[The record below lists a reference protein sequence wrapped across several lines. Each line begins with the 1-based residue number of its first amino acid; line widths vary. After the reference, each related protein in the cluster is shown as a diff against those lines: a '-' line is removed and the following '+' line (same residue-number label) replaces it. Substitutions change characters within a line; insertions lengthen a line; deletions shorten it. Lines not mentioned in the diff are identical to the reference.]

1 MPIIYEVR
9 LMPLT
14 YICATKMIALTDIGF
29 EFGGRFLYRNANWHI
44 KPNERIGLIGMN
56 GTGKST
62 LLRVI
67 NGEYQLTEGSISK
80 PRDLTIGFLNQD
92 QLSFE
97 TEASILEVAMSAFQR
112 QLDLEVE
119 IEKILKVLE
128 TDYSDEILHKLSDL
142 QNEFDALDGYNIH
155 HKCEKVLEGLGF
167 TTEQLKQP
175 YKKFSGGWRMRVMLA
190 KLLLQNPNLLMLD
203 EPTNHLDLPTIEWL
217 ENYLRD
223 YDGTVIV
230 VSHDR
235 EFLDK
240 MVTKIVEVSM
250 QKINEYSG
258 NYSFYLEA
266 KAERMDLQQRQYDNQ
281 QQFIKQQE
289 QFINRFKAKASKATA
304 AQSRVKLLEKLD
316 RVEAPEEDNA
326 EINIDF
332 RISTQ
337 SGKVVSEIKEV
348 SKAFPDVRILDHAS
362 GEIVRGDKI
371 ALIGANGKG
380 KSTLLRLIAGTETY
394 DGAISTGYN
403 VIPAFYAQHQ
413 LESLNVENEIIEE
426 MRNYGSDRTETELRT
441 ILGCFLFTNDEVF
454 KKIKVLSGGEKA
466 RVALARTLLAEANFM
481 LLDEPTNHLDMRSI
495 NILIQALQ
503 QYQGTFIVVSHDRYF
518 VSQIANKIWWLEEGK
533 IKEYPGTYEEY
544 EYWRKKQEELKKLQD
559 ANKPK
564 ASEKPKEKA
573 VKTEATKPSN
583 NALQKLQ
590 KDFVEVERN
599 ISGVKQKMAD
609 VENLFT
615 DTVVMQNNQK
625 AQEVKSAYE
634 GLKKQLR
641 DFEQEYEHLFEKIM
655 ELENGN

>member
-1 MPIIYEVR
+1 
-9 LMPLT
+9 
-14 YICATKMIALTDIGF
+14 MIALTDIGF

-67 NGEYQLTEGSISK
+67 NGEYQLTEGNISK

-112 QLDLEVE
+112 QLDLEIE
-119 IEKILKVLE
+119 IDKILKVLE

-167 TTEQLKQP
+167 STEQLKQP

-190 KLLLQNPNLLMLD
+190 KLLLQNPKLLMLD

-217 ENYLRD
+217 ENYLQS

-240 MVTKIVEVSM
+240 MVSKVVEVSM

-258 NYSFYLEA
+258 NYSFYLES
-266 KAERMDLQQRQYDNQ
+266 KSERMDLQQRQFDNQ

-289 QFINRFKAKASKATA
+289 NFINRFKAKASKATA

-316 RVEAPEEDNA
+316 RIEAPEDDNA

-332 RISTQ
+332 KINTQ
-337 SGKVVSEIKEV
+337 SGKVVSEIKGV
-348 SKAFPDVRILDHAS
+348 SKAFPDIKILDGAV

-380 KSTLLRLIAGTETY
+380 KSTLLRLIAGAEPYEGTIT
-394 DGAISTGYN
+394 TGHN

-426 MRNYGSDRTETELRT
+426 MRNYGADRSETELRT
-441 ILGCFLFTNDEVF
+441 LLGCFLFTNDEVF

-503 QYQGTFIVVSHDRYF
+503 QYQGTFIVVSHDRFF
-518 VSQIANKIWWLEEGK
+518 VSQIANKIWWLEEGQ
-533 IKEYPGTYEEY
+533 IKEYPGTYDEY
-544 EYWRKKQEELKKLQD
+544 EFWRQKQEEQKKLAD

-564 ASEKPKEKA
+564 VVEPKKEKQA
-573 VKTEATKPSN
+573 KVDNTAAAKPSTQN
-583 NALQKLQ
+583 LQKLQ
-590 KDFVEVERN
+590 KDFVAVERN
-599 ISGVKQKMAD
+599 ITEMKQKMAD

-625 AQEVKSAYE
+625 AQEVKTTYDK
-634 GLKKQLR
+634 LKQQLR
-641 DFEQEYEHLFEKIM
+641 DFETEYEQLFEKIM
-655 ELENGN
+655 EIEQNS

>member
-1 MPIIYEVR
+1 
-9 LMPLT
+9 
-14 YICATKMIALTDIGF
+14 MIALTDIGF

-67 NGEYQLTEGSISK
+67 NGEYQLTEGNISK

-97 TEASILEVAMSAFQR
+97 TEASILQVAMSAFQR
-112 QLDLEVE
+112 QLDLEIE
-119 IEKILKVLE
+119 IEKVLKIME
-128 TDYSDEILHKLSDL
+128 TDYSDEVLNKLSNL
-142 QNEFDALDGYNIH
+142 QTEFDALDGYSIH

-167 TTEQLKQP
+167 TTAQLQQP

-190 KLLLQNPNLLMLD
+190 KLLLQSPKLLMLD

-217 ENYLRD
+217 ENYLKD
-223 YDGTVIV
+223 YNGTVIV

-250 QKINEYSG
+250 QKIFEYSG
-258 NYSFYLEA
+258 NYSYYLES
-266 KAERMDLQQRQYDNQ
+266 KSERMDLQQRQFDNQ

-289 QFINRFKAKASKATA
+289 NFINRFKAKASKATA

-316 RVEAPEEDNA
+316 RIEVPEDDNA

-332 RISTQ
+332 RVSVQ
-337 SGKVVSEIKEV
+337 SGKVVAEIQDA
-348 SKAFPDVRILDHAS
+348 SKSFPDIEILRNAT

-380 KSTLLRLIAGTETY
+380 KSTLLRMIAGAEPFE
-394 DGAISTGYN
+394 GEIVRGHN
-403 VIPAFYAQHQ
+403 IIEAFYAQHQ
-413 LESLNVENEIIEE
+413 LESLNLENEIIDEL
-426 MRNYGSDRTETELRT
+426 RQHGSGKSETELRT

-466 RVALARTLLAEANFM
+466 RVALARTLLLEANFM

-495 NILIQALQ
+495 NILTQALQ
-503 QYQGTFIVVSHDRYF
+503 NYEGTFVVVSHDRYF
-518 VSQIANKIWWLEEGK
+518 VSQIANKIWWIEDGE
-533 IKEYPGTYEEY
+533 IKEYLGSYDEY
-544 EYWRKKQEELKKLQD
+544 EYWRKKQEDIKKLQD
-559 ANKPK
+559 ANDKK
-564 ASEKPKEKA
+564 ASVGAPKVKKEKQA
-573 VKTEATKPSN
+573 DKNTIKPNSN
-583 NALQKLQ
+583 QLQQLQ
-590 KDFVEVERN
+590 KDFAGVEKVMGDLKTKITATE
-599 ISGVKQKMAD
+599 QHFLD
-609 VENLFT
+609 TNL
-615 DTVVMQNNQK
+615 MQNTQK
-625 AQEVKSAYE
+625 AQEINAGYE
-634 GLKKQLR
+634 LLKNELTILEAQYEKL
-641 DFEQEYEHLFEKIM
+641 FEQIM
-655 ELENGN
+655 ELEQNS

>member
-1 MPIIYEVR
+1 
-9 LMPLT
+9 
-14 YICATKMIALTDIGF
+14 MIALTDIGF

-97 TEASILEVAMSAFQR
+97 TESSILQVAMSAFQR
-112 QLDLEVE
+112 QLDLEIE
-119 IEKILKVLE
+119 IEKVLKVME
-128 TDYSDEILHKLSDL
+128 TDYSDEVLNRLSDL
-142 QNEFDALDGYNIH
+142 QMEFDALDGYNIH

-167 TTEQLKQP
+167 TTAQLQQP

-190 KLLLQNPNLLMLD
+190 KLLLQNPKLLMLD

-217 ENYLRD
+217 ENYLQD

-240 MVTKIVEVSM
+240 MVNKIVEVSM
-250 QKINEYSG
+250 QKIFEYSG

-266 KAERMDLQQRQYDNQ
+266 KSERMDLQQRQFDNQ

-316 RVEAPEEDNA
+316 RIDAPEDDSA

-332 RISTQ
+332 RINTQ
-337 SGKVVSEIKEV
+337 SGKVITDLIDV
-348 SKAFPDVRILDHAS
+348 SKSFPDINILNKATAQ
-362 GEIVRGDKI
+362 IVRGDKI

-380 KSTLLRLIAGTETY
+380 KSTVLRLIAGTEPYEGT
-394 DGAISTGYN
+394 ITPGYN
-403 VIPAFYAQHQ
+403 IIQAFYAQHQ

-426 MRNYGSDRTETELRT
+426 MRSYGADRSETELRT
-441 ILGCFLFTNDEVF
+441 LLGCFLFTNDEVF

-495 NILIQALQ
+495 NILTQALQ
-503 QYQGTFIVVSHDRYF
+503 QYQGSFVVVSHDRYF
-518 VSQIANKIWWLEEGK
+518 VSQIANKIWWIENGE
-533 IKEYPGTYEEY
+533 IKEYLGTYEEY
-544 EYWRKKQEELKKLQD
+544 EYWRKKQDEQKKIADAKIKATPLPKTVVKVEQPSKKNNNGSAYALQQLQ
-559 ANKPK
+559 
-564 ASEKPKEKA
+564 KEFADIEVKIAETKKNIDYIEQQFVDTA
-573 VKTEATKPSN
+573 VMQ
-583 NALQKLQ
+583 NAAELQKLNLNYEQ
-590 KDFVEVERN
+590 AKNNLKLLETDYELKFEAIMKLE
-599 ISGVKQKMAD
+599 
-609 VENLFT
+609 EN
-615 DTVVMQNNQK
+615 N
-625 AQEVKSAYE
+625 
-634 GLKKQLR
+634 
-641 DFEQEYEHLFEKIM
+641 
-655 ELENGN
+655 

>member
-1 MPIIYEVR
+1 
-9 LMPLT
+9 
-14 YICATKMIALTDIGF
+14 MIALTDIGF

-97 TEASILEVAMSAFQR
+97 TESSILQVAMSAFQR
-112 QLDLEVE
+112 QLDLEIE
-119 IEKILKVLE
+119 IEKVLKVME
-128 TDYSDEILHKLSDL
+128 TDYSDEVLNRLSDL
-142 QNEFDALDGYNIH
+142 QMEFDALDGYNIH

-167 TTEQLKQP
+167 TTAQLQQP

-190 KLLLQNPNLLMLD
+190 KLLLQNPKLLMLD

-217 ENYLRD
+217 ENYLQD

-240 MVTKIVEVSM
+240 MVNKIVEVSM
-250 QKINEYSG
+250 QKIFEYSG

-266 KAERMDLQQRQYDNQ
+266 KSERMDLQQRQFDNQ

-316 RVEAPEEDNA
+316 RIDAPEDDTA

-337 SGKVVSEIKEV
+337 SGKIISDLVDV
-348 SKAFPDVRILDHAS
+348 SKSFPDIDILKKATAQ
-362 GEIVRGDKI
+362 IVRGDKI

-380 KSTLLRLIAGTETY
+380 KSTVLRLIAGTEPYEGT
-394 DGAISTGYN
+394 ITPGYN
-403 VIPAFYAQHQ
+403 IIQAFYAQHQ

-426 MRNYGSDRTETELRT
+426 MRSYGADRSETELRT
-441 ILGCFLFTNDEVF
+441 LLGCFLFTNDDVF

-495 NILIQALQ
+495 NILTQALQ
-503 QYQGTFIVVSHDRYF
+503 QYQGSFVVVSHDRYF
-518 VSQIANKIWWLEEGK
+518 VSQIANKIWWIENGE
-533 IKEYPGTYEEY
+533 IKEYLGTYDEY
-544 EYWRKKQEELKKLQD
+544 EYWRKKQDEQKKIDDAKNKTAAAPKVKVEQPDKKEASTNNPTLQQLQKEFATIELKIAETKKNIEYIEQQFLDNTVMQN
-559 ANKPK
+559 A
-564 ASEKPKEKA
+564 
-573 VKTEATKPSN
+573 TE
-583 NALQKLQ
+583 LQKLNTSYEQ
-590 KDFVEVERN
+590 AKKTLTQLE
-599 ISGVKQKMAD
+599 AD
-609 VENLFT
+609 YELKFEAILKLEEN
-615 DTVVMQNNQK
+615 K
-625 AQEVKSAYE
+625 
-634 GLKKQLR
+634 
-641 DFEQEYEHLFEKIM
+641 
-655 ELENGN
+655 

>member
-1 MPIIYEVR
+1 
-9 LMPLT
+9 
-14 YICATKMIALTDIGF
+14 MIALTDIGF

-67 NGEYQLTEGSISK
+67 NGEYQLTEGNISK

-97 TEASILEVAMSAFQR
+97 TEASILQVAMSAFQR
-112 QLDLEVE
+112 QLDLEIE
-119 IEKILKVLE
+119 IEKVLKVME
-128 TDYSDEILHKLSDL
+128 TDYSDEVLNKLSYL
-142 QNEFDALDGYNIH
+142 QTEFDALDGYSIH

-167 TTEQLKQP
+167 TTAQLQQP

-223 YDGTVIV
+223 YNGTVIV

-240 MVTKIVEVSM
+240 MVIKIVEVSM

-258 NYSFYLEA
+258 NYSYYLES
-266 KAERMDLQQRQYDNQ
+266 KAGRMDLQQRQFDNQ
-281 QQFIKQQE
+281 QQYIKQQE

-316 RVEAPEEDNA
+316 RIEAPEDDNA

-332 RISTQ
+332 RISVQ
-337 SGKVVSEIKEV
+337 SGKVVSEIKNV
-348 SKAFPDVRILDHAS
+348 SKAFPDIEILKNAR

-380 KSTLLRLIAGTETY
+380 KSTLLRLIAGTDTY
-394 DGAISTGYN
+394 DGEISTGHN
-403 VIPAFYAQHQ
+403 VIEAFYAQHQ
-413 LESLNVENEIIEE
+413 LESLNVENEIIDE
-426 MRNYGSDRTETELRT
+426 MRQYAVDRSETDLRT

-503 QYQGTFIVVSHDRYF
+503 QYEGTFVVVSHDRFF
-518 VSQIANKIWWLEEGK
+518 VSQIANKIWWLEDGE
-533 IKEYPGTYEEY
+533 IKEYLGTYDEY
-544 EYWRKKQEELKKLQD
+544 EYWRQKQEDIKKLQD
-559 ANKPK
+559 AQQKKTVADAPKPKKDVEKNNNKP
-564 ASEKPKEKA
+564 SG
-573 VKTEATKPSN
+573 N
-583 NALQKLQ
+583 QLQKLQ
-590 KDFVEVERN
+590 KE
-599 ISGVKQKMAD
+599 
-609 VENLFT
+609 FT
-615 DTVVMQNNQK
+615 DIEKSIVGLKVKLADTEQYFLDTTLMQNAQK
-625 AQEVKSAYE
+625 AQELNAGYE
-634 GLKKQLR
+634 LLKKELKQLEA
-641 DFEQEYEHLFEKIM
+641 DYEKLFEAIM
-655 ELENGN
+655 ELEQNG

>member
-1 MPIIYEVR
+1 
-9 LMPLT
+9 
-14 YICATKMIALTDIGF
+14 MIALTDIGF

-67 NGEYQLTEGSISK
+67 NGEYQLTEGNISK

-97 TEASILEVAMSAFQR
+97 TEASILQVAMSAFQR
-112 QLDLEVE
+112 QLDLEIE
-119 IEKILKVLE
+119 IEKILKVME
-128 TDYSDEILHKLSDL
+128 TDYSDEVLNKLSNL
-142 QNEFDALDGYNIH
+142 QTEFDALDGYNIH

-167 TTEQLKQP
+167 TTAQLQQP

-258 NYSFYLEA
+258 NYSFYLES
-266 KAERMDLQQRQYDNQ
+266 KSERMDLQQRQFDNQ

-316 RVEAPEEDNA
+316 RIEAPEDDNA

-332 RISTQ
+332 RINTQ
-337 SGKVVSEIKEV
+337 SGKVVSEIKNV
-348 SKAFPDVRILDHAS
+348 SKSFPDIDILKKAS

-380 KSTLLRLIAGTETY
+380 KSTLLRLIAGTDVY
-394 DGAISTGYN
+394 DGEITTGHN
-403 VIPAFYAQHQ
+403 VIQAFYAQHQ

-426 MRNYGSDRTETELRT
+426 MRQYGADRTETELRT

-503 QYQGTFIVVSHDRYF
+503 QYQGTFVVVSHDRFF
-518 VSQIANKIWWLEEGK
+518 VSQIANKIWWLEDGE
-533 IKEYPGTYEEY
+533 IKEYLGTYDEY
-544 EYWRKKQEELKKLQD
+544 EYWRQKQEDIKKLQD
-559 ANKPK
+559 AHQKKLNADAPKPK
-564 ASEKPKEKA
+564 KEVEKNNH
-573 VKTEATKPSN
+573 KPSGN
-583 NALQKLQ
+583 QLQKLQ
-590 KDFVEVERN
+590 KEFAEIEKS
-599 ISGVKQKMAD
+599 IAGLKTKI
-609 VENLFT
+609 T
-615 DTVVMQNNQK
+615 DTEQHFLDTALMQNVQK
-625 AQEVKSAYE
+625 AQELNAGYE
-634 GLKKQLR
+634 LLKKELKQLEA
-641 DFEQEYEHLFEKIM
+641 DYEKLFEAIM
-655 ELENGN
+655 ELEQNG

>member
-1 MPIIYEVR
+1 
-9 LMPLT
+9 
-14 YICATKMIALTDIGF
+14 MIALTDIGF

-67 NGEYQLTEGSISK
+67 NGEYQLTEGNISK

-97 TEASILEVAMSAFQR
+97 TEASILQVAMSAFQR
-112 QLDLEVE
+112 QLDLEIE
-119 IEKILKVLE
+119 IEKILKVME
-128 TDYSDEILHKLSDL
+128 TDYSDEVLNKLSDL
-142 QNEFDALDGYNIH
+142 QTEFDALDGYNIH

-167 TTEQLKQP
+167 TTAQLQQP

-223 YDGTVIV
+223 YNGTVIV

-258 NYSFYLEA
+258 NYSFYLES
-266 KAERMDLQQRQYDNQ
+266 KSERMDLQQRQFDNQ

-316 RVEAPEEDNA
+316 RIEAPEDDNA

-337 SGKVVSEIKEV
+337 SGKVVTEIKNV
-348 SKAFPDVRILDHAS
+348 SKSFPDIDILKGAS

-380 KSTLLRLIAGTETY
+380 KSTLLRLIAGTDTF
-394 DGAISTGYN
+394 DGEIATGHN

-426 MRNYGSDRTETELRT
+426 MRQYGSDRTETELRT

-503 QYQGTFIVVSHDRYF
+503 KYEGTFVVVSHDRYF
-518 VSQIANKIWWLEEGK
+518 VSQIANKIWWLEEGE
-533 IKEYPGTYEEY
+533 IKEYPGTYDEY
-544 EYWRKKQEELKKLQD
+544 EYWRKKQEEIKKLQD
-559 ANKPK
+559 AQDKKVAADAPKPK
-564 ASEKPKEKA
+564 KDVEK
-573 VKTEATKPSN
+573 TN
-583 NALQKLQ
+583 NKNSGNQLQKLQ
-590 KDFVEVERN
+590 KEFAAIEKT
-599 ISGVKQKMAD
+599 IAD
-609 VENLFT
+609 LKAKIA
-615 DTVVMQNNQK
+615 DTEQHFLDTTLMQNVQK
-625 AQEVKSAYE
+625 AQELNAGYDL
-634 GLKKQLR
+634 LKKELTQMET
-641 DFEQEYEHLFEKIM
+641 DYEKLFEAIM
-655 ELENGN
+655 DLEQNS

>member
-1 MPIIYEVR
+1 
-9 LMPLT
+9 
-14 YICATKMIALTDIGF
+14 MIALTDIGF

-67 NGEYQLTEGSISK
+67 NGEYQLTEGNISK

-97 TEASILEVAMSAFQR
+97 TEASILQVAMSAFQR
-112 QLDLEVE
+112 QLDLEIE
-119 IEKILKVLE
+119 IEKILKVME
-128 TDYSDEILHKLSDL
+128 TDYSDEVLNKLSYL
-142 QNEFDALDGYNIH
+142 QTEFDALDGYSIH

-167 TTEQLKQP
+167 TTAQLQQP

-223 YDGTVIV
+223 YNGTVIV

-258 NYSFYLEA
+258 NYSYYLES
-266 KAERMDLQQRQYDNQ
+266 KAGRMDLQQRQFDNQ
-281 QQFIKQQE
+281 QQYIKQQE

-316 RVEAPEEDNA
+316 RIEAPEDDNA

-332 RISTQ
+332 RISIQ
-337 SGKVVSEIKEV
+337 SGKVVSEIKNV
-348 SKAFPDVRILDHAS
+348 SKAFPDIEILKDAR

-380 KSTLLRLIAGTETY
+380 KSTLLRLIAGTDTY
-394 DGAISTGYN
+394 DGEISTGHN
-403 VIPAFYAQHQ
+403 VIEAFYAQHQ
-413 LESLNVENEIIEE
+413 LESLNVENEIIDE
-426 MRNYGSDRTETELRT
+426 MRQYAVDRSETDLRT

-495 NILIQALQ
+495 NILIQALK
-503 QYQGTFIVVSHDRYF
+503 QYEGTFVVVSHDRFF
-518 VSQIANKIWWLEEGK
+518 VSQIANKIWWLEDGE
-533 IKEYPGTYEEY
+533 IKEYLGTYDEY
-544 EYWRKKQEELKKLQD
+544 EYWRQKQEDIKKLQD
-559 ANKPK
+559 AQQKKLVADTPKPKKDVEKNNNKP
-564 ASEKPKEKA
+564 SG
-573 VKTEATKPSN
+573 N
-583 NALQKLQ
+583 QLQKLQ
-590 KDFVEVERN
+590 KEFADIEKS
-599 ISGVKQKMAD
+599 IAGLKVK
-609 VENLFT
+609 LT
-615 DTVVMQNNQK
+615 DTEQHFLDTTLMQNTQK
-625 AQEVKSAYE
+625 AQELNAGYE
-634 GLKKQLR
+634 LLKKELKQL
-641 DFEQEYEHLFEKIM
+641 EANYEKLFEAIM
-655 ELENGN
+655 ELEQNG

>member
-1 MPIIYEVR
+1 
-9 LMPLT
+9 
-14 YICATKMIALTDIGF
+14 MIALTDIGF

-67 NGEYQLTEGSISK
+67 NGEYQLTEGNISK

-97 TEASILEVAMSAFQR
+97 TEASILQVAMSAFQR
-112 QLDLEVE
+112 QLDLEIE
-119 IEKILKVLE
+119 IEKVLKIME
-128 TDYSDEILHKLSDL
+128 TDYSDEVLNKLSNL
-142 QNEFDALDGYNIH
+142 QTEFDALDGYSIH

-167 TTEQLKQP
+167 TTAQLQQP

-190 KLLLQNPNLLMLD
+190 KLLLQSPKLLMLD

-217 ENYLRD
+217 ENYLKD
-223 YDGTVIV
+223 YNGTVIV

-250 QKINEYSG
+250 QKIFEYSG
-258 NYSFYLEA
+258 NYSYYLES
-266 KAERMDLQQRQYDNQ
+266 KSERMDLQQRQFDNQ

-289 QFINRFKAKASKATA
+289 NFINRFKAKASKATA

-316 RVEAPEEDNA
+316 RIEVPEDDNA

-332 RISTQ
+332 RVSVQ
-337 SGKVVSEIKEV
+337 SGKVVAEIQEA
-348 SKAFPDVRILDHAS
+348 SKSFPDIEILRNAT

-380 KSTLLRLIAGTETY
+380 KSTLLRMIAGAEPFE
-394 DGAISTGYN
+394 GEIVRGHN
-403 VIPAFYAQHQ
+403 IIEAFYAQHQ
-413 LESLNVENEIIEE
+413 LESLNLENEIIDEL
-426 MRNYGSDRTETELRT
+426 RQHGSGKSETELRT

-466 RVALARTLLAEANFM
+466 RVALARTLLLEANFM

-495 NILIQALQ
+495 YILTQALQ
-503 QYQGTFIVVSHDRYF
+503 NYEGTFVVVSHDRYF
-518 VSQIANKIWWLEEGK
+518 VSQIANKIWWIEDGE
-533 IKEYPGTYEEY
+533 IKEYLGSYDEY
-544 EYWRKKQEELKKLQD
+544 EYWRKKQEDIKKLQD
-559 ANKPK
+559 ANDKK
-564 ASEKPKEKA
+564 ASVGAPKVKKEKQA
-573 VKTEATKPSN
+573 DKNTIKPNSN
-583 NALQKLQ
+583 QLQQLQ
-590 KDFVEVERN
+590 KDFAGVEKVMGDLKTKITTTE
-599 ISGVKQKMAD
+599 QHFLD
-609 VENLFT
+609 TNL
-615 DTVVMQNNQK
+615 MQNTQK
-625 AQEVKSAYE
+625 AQEINAGYE
-634 GLKKQLR
+634 LLKKELTVLEAQYEKL
-641 DFEQEYEHLFEKIM
+641 FEQIM
-655 ELENGN
+655 ELEQNS

>member
-1 MPIIYEVR
+1 
-9 LMPLT
+9 
-14 YICATKMIALTDIGF
+14 MIALTDIGF

-67 NGEYQLTEGSISK
+67 NGEYQLTEGNISK

-97 TEASILEVAMSAFQR
+97 TEASILQVAMSAFQR
-112 QLDLEVE
+112 QLDLEIE
-119 IEKILKVLE
+119 IEKILKVME
-128 TDYSDEILHKLSDL
+128 TDYSDEVLNKLSNL
-142 QNEFDALDGYNIH
+142 QTEFDALDGYNIH

-167 TTEQLKQP
+167 TTAQLQQP

-258 NYSFYLEA
+258 NYSFYLES
-266 KAERMDLQQRQYDNQ
+266 KSERMDLQQRQFDNQ
-281 QQFIKQQE
+281 QQYIKQQE

-316 RVEAPEEDNA
+316 RIEAPEDDNA

-332 RISTQ
+332 RINTQ
-337 SGKVVSEIKEV
+337 SGKVVSEIKNV
-348 SKAFPDVRILDHAS
+348 SKSFPDIDILKKAS

-380 KSTLLRLIAGTETY
+380 KSTLLRLIAGTDVY
-394 DGAISTGYN
+394 DGEITTGHN
-403 VIPAFYAQHQ
+403 VIQAFYAQHQ

-426 MRNYGSDRTETELRT
+426 MRQYGADRSETELRT

-503 QYQGTFIVVSHDRYF
+503 QYQGTFVVVSHDRFF
-518 VSQIANKIWWLEEGK
+518 VSQIANKIWWLEDGE
-533 IKEYPGTYEEY
+533 IKEYLGTYDEY
-544 EYWRKKQEELKKLQD
+544 EYWRQKQEDIKKLQD
-559 ANKPK
+559 AHQKKLNADAPKPKKEVEKNNNKP
-564 ASEKPKEKA
+564 AG
-573 VKTEATKPSN
+573 N
-583 NALQKLQ
+583 QLQKLQ
-590 KDFVEVERN
+590 KEFAEIEKS
-599 ISGVKQKMAD
+599 IAGLKTKI
-609 VENLFT
+609 T
-615 DTVVMQNNQK
+615 DTEQHFLDTALMQNAQK
-625 AQEVKSAYE
+625 AQELNAGYE
-634 GLKKQLR
+634 LLKKELKQLEA
-641 DFEQEYEHLFEKIM
+641 DYEKLFEAIM
-655 ELENGN
+655 ELEQNG

>member
-1 MPIIYEVR
+1 
-9 LMPLT
+9 
-14 YICATKMIALTDIGF
+14 MIALTDIGF

-67 NGEYQLTEGSISK
+67 NGEYQLTEGNISK

-112 QLDLEVE
+112 QLDLEIE
-119 IEKILKVLE
+119 IDKILKVLE

-167 TTEQLKQP
+167 STEQLKQP

-190 KLLLQNPNLLMLD
+190 KLLLQNPKLLMLD

-217 ENYLRD
+217 ENYLQS

-240 MVTKIVEVSM
+240 MVSKIVEVSM

-258 NYSFYLEA
+258 NYSFYLES
-266 KAERMDLQQRQYDNQ
+266 KSERMDLQQRQFDNQ

-289 QFINRFKAKASKATA
+289 NFINRFKAKASKATA

-316 RVEAPEEDNA
+316 RIEAPEDDNA

-332 RISTQ
+332 KINTQ
-337 SGKVVSEIKEV
+337 SGKVVSEIKGV
-348 SKAFPDVRILDHAS
+348 SKAFPDIKILDGAV

-380 KSTLLRLIAGTETY
+380 KSTLLRLIAGAEPYEGTIT
-394 DGAISTGYN
+394 TGHN

-426 MRNYGSDRTETELRT
+426 MRNYGADRSETELRT
-441 ILGCFLFTNDEVF
+441 LLGCFLFTNDEVF

-503 QYQGTFIVVSHDRYF
+503 QYQGTFIVVSHDRFF
-518 VSQIANKIWWLEEGK
+518 VSQIANKIWWLEEGQ
-533 IKEYPGTYEEY
+533 IKEYPGTYDEY
-544 EYWRKKQEELKKLQD
+544 EFWRQKQEEQKKLAD

-564 ASEKPKEKA
+564 VVEPKKEKQA
-573 VKTEATKPSN
+573 KVDNTAAAKPSTQN
-583 NALQKLQ
+583 LQKLQ
-590 KDFVEVERN
+590 KDFVAVERN
-599 ISGVKQKMAD
+599 ITEMKQKMAD

-625 AQEVKSAYE
+625 AQEVKTTYDK
-634 GLKKQLR
+634 LKQQLR
-641 DFEQEYEHLFEKIM
+641 DFETEYEQLFEKIM
-655 ELENGN
+655 EIEQNS

>member
-1 MPIIYEVR
+1 
-9 LMPLT
+9 
-14 YICATKMIALTDIGF
+14 MIALTDIGF

-67 NGEYQLTEGSISK
+67 NGEYQLSEGNISK
-80 PRDLTIGFLNQD
+80 PKDLTIGFLNQD

-97 TEASILEVAMSAFQR
+97 TESTILQVAMSAFQR
-112 QLDLEVE
+112 QLDLEIE
-119 IEKILKVLE
+119 IEKVLKIME
-128 TDYSDEILHKLSDL
+128 TDYSDEVLNRLSNL
-142 QNEFDALDGYNIH
+142 QTEFDALDGYNIH

-167 TTEQLKQP
+167 TTAQLQQP

-190 KLLLQNPNLLMLD
+190 KLLLQSPKLLMLD

-217 ENYLRD
+217 ENYLQS
-223 YDGTVIV
+223 YEGTVIV

-240 MVTKIVEVSM
+240 MVSKIVEVST
-250 QKINEYSG
+250 QKIFEYSG
-258 NYSFYLEA
+258 NYSYYLES
-266 KAERMDLQQRQYDNQ
+266 KNERMDMQQRQFDNQ

-316 RVEAPEEDNA
+316 RIEAPEDDSA

-332 RISTQ
+332 RINTQ
-337 SGKVVSEIKEV
+337 SGKVVTEIIDA
-348 SKAFPDVRILDHAS
+348 SKSFPDINILTNAHAQ
-362 GEIVRGDKI
+362 IVRGDKI

-380 KSTLLRLIAGTETY
+380 KSTVLRLIAGTEPFEGKIT
-394 DGAISTGYN
+394 TGHN

-413 LESLNVENEIIEE
+413 LESLNIENEIIDE
-426 MRNYGSDRTETELRT
+426 MRSYGADRTETELRT
-441 ILGCFLFTNDEVF
+441 LLGCFLFTNDEVF

-495 NILIQALQ
+495 NILTQALQ

-518 VSQIANKIWWLEEGK
+518 VSQIANKIWWIENGEL
-533 IKEYPGTYEEY
+533 KEYLGTYDEY
-544 EYWRKKQEELKKLQD
+544 EYWRKKQEEQKKLED
-559 ANKPK
+559 AKPK
-564 ASEKPKEKA
+564 PQPVAKKVI
-573 VKTEATKPSN
+573 VKTETTSNKPSGN
-583 NALQKLQ
+583 QIQQLQKNFAQLENSIAQSKQQIADFETQFLNAELMQQVDKAKQLQ
-590 KDFVEVERN
+590 H
-599 ISGVKQKMAD
+599 QYQQA
-609 VENLFT
+609 
-615 DTVVMQNNQK
+615 
-625 AQEVKSAYE
+625 
-634 GLKKQLR
+634 KKQLA
-641 DFEQEYEHLFEKIM
+641 DLEVEYEKIFEQILAIEETNKP
-655 ELENGN
+655 